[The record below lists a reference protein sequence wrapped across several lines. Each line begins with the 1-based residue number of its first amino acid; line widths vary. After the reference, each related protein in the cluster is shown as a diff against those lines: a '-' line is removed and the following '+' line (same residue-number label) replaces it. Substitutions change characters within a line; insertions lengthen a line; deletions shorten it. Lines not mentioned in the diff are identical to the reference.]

1 MSSRNLWQRLLDA
14 AFPRRASGH
23 PHLASFF
30 AAIRKRKPDPK
41 SFLNWGIPFTVLLLG
56 FAAAYLI
63 FPKNLLGYIAM
74 IGTALLS
81 SILLWLG
88 LRSTQTEEERS
99 QSALRKKAMQL
110 EERLNSWK
118 YLLGFETP
126 LSKGALLL
134 LEEAARYWHD
144 VDEVFHSPIWHS
156 EEILESWRAARD
168 RARHAMDSAM
178 LKLLELAEEQSPRLD
193 DPISSVYQSSAQT
206 VSEMRNLASE
216 VARLTVKLNTKVTRK
231 PETPE
236 QRLREVLASFKKLE
250 SAEEELDNFQET

>member
-1 MSSRNLWQRLLDA
+1 MSSRNWWQWLLDA
-14 AFPRRASGH
+14 AFPRRASVH
-23 PHLASFF
+23 PHLVSFF
-30 AAIRKRKPDPK
+30 AAIRKRRQDPK
-41 SFLNWGIPFTVLLLG
+41 NFLTWGISFAVLLLG
-56 FAAAYLI
+56 FAVAYLI

-74 IGTALLS
+74 VSTALLS

-88 LRSTQTEEERS
+88 LQSSKTEEERS
-99 QSALRKKAMQL
+99 QSALRKKATQL
-110 EERLNSWK
+110 EERLNSWS
-118 YLLGFETP
+118 YFLGFDTP

-144 VDEVFHSPIWHS
+144 MDEVFQSPIWHS
-156 EEILESWRAARD
+156 EEILDSWKAARD

-178 LKLLELAEEQSPRLD
+178 LKLLDLAEEQSPRLD
-193 DPISSVYQSSAQT
+193 DPISSVYQSAAQI

-216 VARLTVKLNTKVTRK
+216 VARLTVKLNAKVIRK

-236 QRLREVLASFKKLE
+236 QRLREVLVSFKKLE